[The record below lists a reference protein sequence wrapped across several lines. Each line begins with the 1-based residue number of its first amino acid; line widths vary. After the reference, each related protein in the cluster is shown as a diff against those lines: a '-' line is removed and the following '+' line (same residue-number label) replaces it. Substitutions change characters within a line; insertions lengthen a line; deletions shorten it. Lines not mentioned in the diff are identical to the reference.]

1 MADKVR
7 LSEELLQA
15 CEAKNFD
22 LVLKLIARGA
32 QPTIRR
38 KDYANKSPLDYACCS
53 GSCAVVQ
60 TLVEN
65 YDVDLND
72 RNKEGYTA
80 LHWASG

>member
-15 CEAKNFD
+15 CEAENFD
-22 LVLKLIARGA
+22 LVLKLITQGA

-38 KDYANKSPLDYACCS
+38 KDNLNRSPLDYACYS

-72 RNKEGYTA
+72 QDNDGWTA
-80 LHWASG
+80 LHWASQ